1 MRKLIFIVLLVLLFS
16 NLVIAQETQDKVCFV
31 YFTGVGC
38 PHCAKTDPVVLIDLL
53 KHKDIVIIEYE
64 IYQQQEN
71 GPLLLQYNSVYNSGL
86 GIPLIIF
93 GKGSYIIGDR
103 PILENINEVVELN
116 KNPCPLANGSS
127 VVFDELDLTSL
138 PGKPKIWA
146 NGRILIKTN
155 GQGNNELL
163 KKLLISQNISATVEG
178 VNYKIIEPHP
188 VALSGRYLYFE
199 NAIELDGWI
208 FQWNGQPLKIS
219 KCPICPQPSEWSE
232 CINNTKT
239 RINYKCS
246 AETDYK
252 CVPYT
257 EIVKCQDNTTTNIS
271 ENQTNQSISKKTEL
285 TLVKLVSLAVVDAIN
300 PCALAV
306 LTLMLIAILTYNPKK
321 KRNVLLAGF
330 AFTTSVFV
338 MYLFYGIIIIKF
350 FQIVQALTSTRLW
363 LYKILG
369 LGAIILGILNIKDFI
384 KYKPG
389 GFGTEMPL
397 SLRPKVKK
405 IISKVTSPKGAF
417 GVGIFVTLFL
427 LPCTIGPYVIVGGIL
442 SIYELINILP
452 LLLLYNIIFV
462 VPMIAI
468 TLIVYAGF
476 AKVENVSEWKE
487 KNIKKLH
494 LIAGIIM
501 LALGI
506 AMVFGF
512 I

>member
-1 MRKLIFIVLLVLLFS
+1 MRKVVFIVSLVLLFS
-16 NLVIAQETQDKVCFV
+16 NLVAAQTSDKICFV

-53 KHKDIVIIEYE
+53 KHENIAIIEYE
-64 IYQQQEN
+64 IYQQREN
-71 GPLLLQYNSVYNSGL
+71 APLILQYGNLYNSEL
-86 GIPLIIF
+86 GIPLVIF
-93 GKGSYIIGDR
+93 GKGNYIIGDR
-103 PILENINEVVELN
+103 PILDNINVALELE

-127 VVFDELDLTSL
+127 VWFENLDFVSL
-138 PGKPKIWA
+138 PGKPKIWTS
-146 NGRILIKTN
+146 NGVLIKTSEGGSN
-155 GQGNNELL
+155 AVL
-163 KKLLISQNISATVEG
+163 KKLLTSRNISRAVEG
-178 VNYKIIEPHP
+178 VNYKIVEPRP

-199 NAIELDGWI
+199 NAIELEGWI
-208 FQWNGQPLKIS
+208 FQWNGEGI
-219 KCPICPQPSEWSE
+219 ENA
-232 CINNTKT
+232 ING
-239 RINYKCS
+239 
-246 AETDYK
+246 
-252 CVPYT
+252 
-257 EIVKCQDNTTTNIS
+257 
-271 ENQTNQSISKKTEL
+271 NQTTSETGEQTNETKANL
-285 TLVKLVSLAVVDAIN
+285 TLVKLVSLAAVDAIN

-330 AFTTSVFV
+330 AFTASVFV
-338 MYLFYGIIIIKF
+338 MYLFYGVIIVKF
-350 FQIVQALTSTRLW
+350 FQVVQTLTAVRLW

-369 LGAIILGILNIKDFI
+369 VGAIILGILNIKDFI

-417 GVGIFVTLFL
+417 GVGIFVTIFL
-427 LPCTIGPYVIVGGIL
+427 LPCTIGPYVIAGGIL
-442 SIYELINILP
+442 SVFELINILP

-462 VPMIAI
+462 MPMVAI
-468 TLIVYAGF
+468 TLIIYAGF

-501 LALGI
+501 FALGI

-512 I
+512 V

>member
-1 MRKLIFIVLLVLLFS
+1 MRKVIFIVSLVLLFS
-16 NLVIAQETQDKVCFV
+16 NLVAAQTSDRVCFV

-53 KHKDIVIIEYE
+53 KHEDIVIIEYE
-64 IYQQQEN
+64 IYQQREN
-71 GPLLLQYNSVYNSGL
+71 APLILQYGNLYNSEL
-86 GIPLIIF
+86 GIPLVIF
-93 GKGSYIIGDR
+93 GKGNYIIGDR
-103 PILENINEVVELN
+103 PILDNINVALDLQ

-127 VVFDELDLTSL
+127 VWFENLDLVSL
-138 PGKPKIWA
+138 PGKPKIWTS
-146 NGRILIKTN
+146 NGVLIKTGEGGSN
-155 GQGNNELL
+155 AVL
-163 KKLLISQNISATVEG
+163 KKLLTSKNISRAVEG
-178 VNYKIIEPHP
+178 VNYKIVEPRP

-199 NAIELDGWI
+199 NAIELEGWI
-208 FQWNGQPLKIS
+208 FQWNGEGIENAS
-219 KCPICPQPSEWSE
+219 
-232 CINNTKT
+232 NG
-239 RINYKCS
+239 
-246 AETDYK
+246 
-252 CVPYT
+252 
-257 EIVKCQDNTTTNIS
+257 
-271 ENQTNQSISKKTEL
+271 NQTTSETGEQTNESRVEL
-285 TLVKLVSLAVVDAIN
+285 TLVKLVSLAAVDAIN

-330 AFTTSVFV
+330 AFTASVFV
-338 MYLFYGIIIIKF
+338 MYLFYGVIIVKF
-350 FQIVQALTSTRLW
+350 FQVVQTLTSVRLW

-369 LGAIILGILNIKDFI
+369 VGAIILGILNIKDFI

-417 GVGIFVTLFL
+417 GVGIFVTIFL
-427 LPCTIGPYVIVGGIL
+427 LPCTIGPYVIAGGIL
-442 SIYELINILP
+442 SVFELINILP

-462 VPMIAI
+462 MPMIAI
-468 TLIVYAGF
+468 TLIIYAGF

-501 LALGI
+501 FALGI

-512 I
+512 V

>member
-1 MRKLIFIVLLVLLFS
+1 MRKVVFIVSLVLLFS
-16 NLVIAQETQDKVCFV
+16 NLVAAQTSDRVCFV

-53 KHKDIVIIEYE
+53 KHEDIVIIEYE
-64 IYQQQEN
+64 IYQQREN
-71 GPLLLQYNSVYNSGL
+71 APLILQYGNLYNSEL
-86 GIPLIIF
+86 GIPLVIF
-93 GKGSYIIGDR
+93 GKGNYIIGDR
-103 PILENINEVVELN
+103 PILDNINVALDLQ

-127 VVFDELDLTSL
+127 VWFENLDFVSL
-138 PGKPKIWA
+138 PGKPKIWTS
-146 NGRILIKTN
+146 NGVLIKTGEGGSN
-155 GQGNNELL
+155 AVL
-163 KKLLISQNISATVEG
+163 KKLLTSKNISRAVEG
-178 VNYKIIEPHP
+178 VNYKIVEPRP

-199 NAIELDGWI
+199 NAIELEGWI
-208 FQWNGQPLKIS
+208 FQWNGEGI
-219 KCPICPQPSEWSE
+219 ENA
-232 CINNTKT
+232 INGN
-239 RINYKCS
+239 
-246 AETDYK
+246 
-252 CVPYT
+252 
-257 EIVKCQDNTTTNIS
+257 QTTNKAKEQIDES
-271 ENQTNQSISKKTEL
+271 RVEL
-285 TLVKLVSLAVVDAIN
+285 TLVKLVSLAAVDAIN

-330 AFTTSVFV
+330 AFTASVFV
-338 MYLFYGIIIIKF
+338 MYLFYGVIIVKF
-350 FQIVQALTSTRLW
+350 FQVVQTLTSVRLW

-369 LGAIILGILNIKDFI
+369 VGAIILGILNIKDFI

-417 GVGIFVTLFL
+417 GVGIFVTIFL
-427 LPCTIGPYVIVGGIL
+427 LPCTIGPYVIAGGIL
-442 SIYELINILP
+442 SVFELINILP
-452 LLLLYNIIFV
+452 LLFLYNIIFV
-462 VPMIAI
+462 MPMVAI
-468 TLIVYAGF
+468 TLIIYAGF

-494 LIAGIIM
+494 LVAGIIM

-512 I
+512 V